1 LTDIPENENNLE
13 EALKVKKKG
22 ICLYFS
28 YHCYIVW
35 IVVYKILLV
44 GKAIFFHTKTGRVVK
59 MCRSVVSSCGHFIVL
74 AYLKIWLSS
83 YIEQLQN
90 GINRVSC
97 TVPVIDF
104 SSGPW
109 PVKIDSDQW

>member
-28 YHCYIVW
+28 YHCCIVW

-44 GKAIFFHTKTGRVVK
+44 GNRDAANRRP
-59 MCRSVVSSCGHFIVL
+59 CRI
-74 AYLKIWLSS
+74 
-83 YIEQLQN
+83 
-90 GINRVSC
+90 
-97 TVPVIDF
+97 
-104 SSGPW
+104 
-109 PVKIDSDQW
+109 